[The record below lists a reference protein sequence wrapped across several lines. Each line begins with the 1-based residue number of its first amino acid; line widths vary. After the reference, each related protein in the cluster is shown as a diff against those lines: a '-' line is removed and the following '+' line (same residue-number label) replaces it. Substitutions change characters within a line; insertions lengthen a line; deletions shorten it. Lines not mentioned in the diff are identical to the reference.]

1 MGPSE
6 AVLLIVACGVTIC
19 AINQVILRDKLDTS
33 RLVPFLAGGAFGVPV
48 GAWLLRFAKPEP
60 FRLGMGIFLVA
71 YGGVFMILRALP
83 AVTAGGRAADAAVGL
98 AGGVLGGFAGLSG
111 VLPTIWSGLR
121 AWPKARQRG
130 TYQPYVLTMHGLALV
145 SLAVA
150 GLVDVKMGE
159 RYLWFLP
166 ALLVGTW
173 VGLKLYGHLNEVWFQ
188 RLVLGL
194 FFVSGVALIVGAVGA
209 GS

>member
-1 MGPSE
+1 MLVMGAFAAALAVGAAGFGDALTAAAFWLHVIGPSE
-6 AVLLIVACGVTIC
+6 AVLLMIACGVTIY
-19 AINQVILRDKLDTS
+19 AINQVVLRDKLDTS

-48 GAWLLRFAKPEP
+48 GAWLLRFAEPEP

-71 YGGVFMILRALP
+71 YGGVFMILQALP
-83 AVTAGGRAADAAVGL
+83 TVT

-111 VLPTIWSGLR
+111 VLPAIWSGLR
-121 AWPKARQRG
+121 AWPKARQRV

-159 RYLWFLP
+159 RYLWCLP

-173 VGLKLYGHLNEVWFQ
+173 VELKLYGHLNEV
-188 RLVLGL
+188 
-194 FFVSGVALIVGAVGA
+194 
-209 GS
+209 

>member
-1 MGPSE
+1 MLVMGAFAAALAVGVPSFGDALIAAAFWLHVMGPSE

-33 RLVPFLAGGAFGVPV
+33 RLVPF
-48 GAWLLRFAKPEP
+48 
-60 FRLGMGIFLVA
+60 
-71 YGGVFMILRALP
+71 
-83 AVTAGGRAADAAVGL
+83 L

-145 SLAVA
+145 PSPSPVSSTSKWASGICGA
-150 GLVDVKMGE
+150 
-159 RYLWFLP
+159 RRRCLWAP
-166 ALLVGTW
+166 GP
-173 VGLKLYGHLNEVWFQ
+173 
-188 RLVLGL
+188 
-194 FFVSGVALIVGAVGA
+194 
-209 GS
+209 GSSSTDT

>member
-1 MGPSE
+1 MLVMGAFAAALAVGVPSFGDALIAAAFWLHVMGPSE

-33 RLVPFLAGGAFGVPV
+33 RLVPF
-48 GAWLLRFAKPEP
+48 
-60 FRLGMGIFLVA
+60 
-71 YGGVFMILRALP
+71 
-83 AVTAGGRAADAAVGL
+83 L

-145 SLAVA
+145 SS
-150 GLVDVKMGE
+150 
-159 RYLWFLP
+159 P
-166 ALLVGTW
+166 SP
-173 VGLKLYGHLNEVWFQ
+173 
-188 RLVLGL
+188 
-194 FFVSGVALIVGAVGA
+194 VSSTSKWASGICGAYRRCSWA
-209 GS
+209 PGSGSSSTDT

>member
-6 AVLLIVACGVTIC
+6 AVLLIVTCGVTIC

-33 RLVPFLAGGAFGVPV
+33 RLVPF
-48 GAWLLRFAKPEP
+48 
-60 FRLGMGIFLVA
+60 
-71 YGGVFMILRALP
+71 
-83 AVTAGGRAADAAVGL
+83 L

-130 TYQPYVLTMHGLALV
+130 TYQPYLLTMHGLALV
-145 SLAVA
+145 PSPSPVS
-150 GLVDVKMGE
+150 VDVKMGE
-159 RYLWFLP
+159 RHLWCPP

-173 VGLKLYGHLNEVWFQ
+173 VGLKLYGHLNEV
-188 RLVLGL
+188 
-194 FFVSGVALIVGAVGA
+194 
-209 GS
+209 